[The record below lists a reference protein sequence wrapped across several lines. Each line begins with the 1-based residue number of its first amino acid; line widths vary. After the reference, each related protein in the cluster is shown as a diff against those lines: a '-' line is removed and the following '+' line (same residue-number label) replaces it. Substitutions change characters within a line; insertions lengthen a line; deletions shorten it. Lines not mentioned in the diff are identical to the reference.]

1 MVVSCLLHR
10 YFFFIDWPRIIASD
24 DEKKETVGKTEETV
38 EKKETVGKTEETV
51 GNGSESSLKKD
62 DQSPEGKAADHKPKK
77 RDEAMLF

>member
-38 EKKETVGKTEETV
+38 GKKETV

-77 RDEAMLF
+77 KR

>member
-24 DEKKETVGKTEETV
+24 DEKKETMGKTEETV
-38 EKKETVGKTEETV
+38 GKKETV

>member
-38 EKKETVGKTEETV
+38 GKKETV